1 MFPRLPASS
10 LVLPL
15 TGLLL
20 AVTAAVSSRAA
31 ELPRP
36 DFPAAL
42 TETVEMLRGFIR
54 VDTVN
59 PPGNETRGAVYL
71 KAILDREGIPSEI
84 LELEPGRGNLIARLK
99 GSGKKPPLLLM
110 GHLDVVGVER
120 DKWTVEPFG
129 GVVKD
134 GYIYGR
140 GALDD
145 KGMASA
151 FLQIFLQ
158 LHRLKV
164 PLDRDVI
171 FVAEAGEEGTTH
183 VGIDFLVAK
192 HWEKIACEFALNEGG
207 RINETDGK
215 VNYVAISTTEKV
227 PRPFLISAKGT
238 SGHAS
243 RPRFDNPIVHLAAA
257 IAKIGEWQ
265 APMRLNDTTR
275 EFFQRMATISAPAD
289 AELLTHLD
297 TVTAQ
302 EKLRRHNG
310 TFYAMTRTTLV
321 PTIIKGGFR
330 INVIPG
336 DALAQVDVRA
346 LPDED
351 IPRLAGELRKLVND
365 PLIEVVPPE
374 GGRPTATPSRHDTVM
389 FGALERAQQRLFPG
403 AITVPMMVVGATD
416 SAQLRARG
424 VQAYGIGNIYGEKE
438 LSGMHGNDERLSIR
452 SLGRFLE
459 FVWLAVTEV
468 AATR

>member
-42 TETVEMLRGFIR
+42 AETVELLRGFIR

-438 LSGMHGNDERLSIR
+438 LTGMHGNDERLSIR

-459 FVWLAVTEV
+459 FVWHAVTEV
-468 AATR
+468 AAAR